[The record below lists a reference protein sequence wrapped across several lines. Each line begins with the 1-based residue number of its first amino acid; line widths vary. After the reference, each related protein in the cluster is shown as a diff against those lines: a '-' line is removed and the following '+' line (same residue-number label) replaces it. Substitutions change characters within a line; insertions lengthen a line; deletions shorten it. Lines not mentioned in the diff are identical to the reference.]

1 MGSRK
6 RLGDLLQ
13 EKGLL
18 TEEELNEAL
27 KLQRESGEKLGDA
40 LVKLGLIQPEQM
52 ADVLSE
58 HLGIPRVDPNRCYIP
73 SELVNMVPD
82 DLLNGNQIL
91 PIELENNLMTVAM
104 TDPLNILIIDE
115 LQQATGFN
123 IKPVIATNEEIMT
136 ALGRTMDIASS
147 ARAVFDEYLDDS
159 LDFDADDD
167 NEEQLLGDAPGVR
180 LANLILQQAVR
191 DKASDIHLEPTE
203 DDLQVRFR
211 IDGILR
217 NVMTVPKRLR
227 NDVNSRIKIM
237 SNLDITERR
246 RPQDGRIQ
254 AVIDGVE
261 VDMRISTLPTIHGE
275 KIVARVLNKS
285 TGILSIEQFG
295 FSQQNTEE
303 ILRVLRLNQGLIL
316 VTGPTG
322 SGKTTTLYGFLQHL
336 NTVEK
341 NIITVE
347 DPVEYQLPGIN
358 QVQINHKVG
367 LTFASGLRSVLRQ
380 DPDIIMVGEIRDQET
395 AEIAIRSALTGH
407 LVLSTLHTNN
417 TVATI
422 ARLLDMDIDPYLIS
436 STLVAVISQRLVRKI
451 CNDCKEQVELTD
463 PLLIRF
469 IKSYGIEPPEF
480 VYQGRGC
487 PACQDSGYRGRVAVE
502 EMLILNKELKQAI
515 DNRAHES
522 LLRDI
527 ALKSGMVLLQ
537 VSAIK
542 KLIAGITT
550 GSEILRTVYSI
561 DGEEALF

>member
-1 MGSRK
+1 M
-6 RLGDLLQ
+6 
-13 EKGLL
+13 
-18 TEEELNEAL
+18 
-27 KLQRESGEKLGDA
+27 
-40 LVKLGLIQPEQM
+40 
-52 ADVLSE
+52 
-58 HLGIPRVDPNRCYIP
+58 
-73 SELVNMVPD
+73 
-82 DLLNGNQIL
+82 
-91 PIELENNLMTVAM
+91 
-104 TDPLNILIIDE
+104 
-115 LQQATGFN
+115 F
-123 IKPVIATNEEIMT
+123 
-136 ALGRTMDIASS
+136 
-147 ARAVFDEYLDDS
+147 
-159 LDFDADDD
+159 
-167 NEEQLLGDAPGVR
+167 
-180 LANLILQQAVR
+180 
-191 DKASDIHLEPTE
+191 
-203 DDLQVRFR
+203 
-211 IDGILR
+211 
-217 NVMTVPKRLR
+217 
-227 NDVNSRIKIM
+227 
-237 SNLDITERR
+237 
-246 RPQDGRIQ
+246 
-254 AVIDGVE
+254 
-261 VDMRISTLPTIHGE
+261 
-275 KIVARVLNKS
+275 
-285 TGILSIEQFG
+285 
-295 FSQQNTEE
+295 
-303 ILRVLRLNQGLIL
+303 
-316 VTGPTG
+316 
-322 SGKTTTLYGFLQHL
+322 
-336 NTVEK
+336 
-341 NIITVE
+341 
-347 DPVEYQLPGIN
+347 
-358 QVQINHKVG
+358 
-367 LTFASGLRSVLRQ
+367 LRQ

-561 DGEEALF
+561 TRRLYFE